1 MRIIT
6 TLTRQT
12 RQYTINL
19 IWIAFLLAEH
29 NGQITTTT
37 KTTIRSRNFSM
48 SNNFASKIFFVSH
61 SLNARCD
68 WIQLTK
74 RGKVN
79 ARDGIYFLFSQSC
92 TTRFVSLR
100 MWKSINQIAIRITY
114 TCFDAVALALL
125 VIVKHRTLQR
135 NVIWIDRIN
144 PTNKRMRKVCKCK
157 YQKRMERTS
166 G

>member
-1 MRIIT
+1 M
-6 TLTRQT
+6 
-12 RQYTINL
+12 
-19 IWIAFLLAEH
+19 
-29 NGQITTTT
+29 
-37 KTTIRSRNFSM
+37 RSRNFSM

-61 SLNARCD
+61 SLNARYD
-68 WIQLTK
+68 WIQFVK

-100 MWKSINQIAIRITY
+100 MWKSINQIAIRKHIHMFW
-114 TCFDAVALALL
+114 CCCASV
-125 VIVKHRTLQR
+125 VGNSQHRTLQR

-157 YQKRMERTS
+157 YQKRMERTL

>member
-61 SLNARCD
+61 CLNARCD
-68 WIQLTK
+68 WIQCTK

-92 TTRFVSLR
+92 RYNAFRIVANVKIN
-100 MWKSINQIAIRITY
+100 KSDSNSNHIHMFWCCCASVVGNSQTPYIT
-114 TCFDAVALALL
+114 A
-125 VIVKHRTLQR
+125 
-135 NVIWIDRIN
+135 
-144 PTNKRMRKVCKCK
+144 
-157 YQKRMERTS
+157 
-166 G
+166 

>member
-1 MRIIT
+1 MAKQPQQPKQQQFVLEIFPCQTISHQKYFSFRIVWMHGVIEFSVRKEERWT
-6 TLTRQT
+6 QGMEF
-12 RQYTINL
+12 I
-19 IWIAFLLAEH
+19 FCFH
-29 NGQITTTT
+29 NH
-37 KTTIRSRNFSM
+37 
-48 SNNFASKIFFVSH
+48 V
-61 SLNARCD
+61 D
-68 WIQLTK
+68 
-74 RGKVN
+74 
-79 ARDGIYFLFSQSC
+79 

-114 TCFDAVALALL
+114 ICFDAVALVLL

-144 PTNKRMRKVCKCK
+144 STNKRMRKVCKCK